1 MVDYFI
7 DNQVFYHHGK
17 FSHIVKVVLSET
29 FLIGIAILK
38 RLTIFVLVQ
47 TMLFYEKIITWFNSF
62 IFILLGC
69 EGVND
74 SVDHPHNPEEICDSH
89 YVIPVAEAID
99 NLKTFLES
107 IGEPTT
113 RCSGLDFDNVISI
126 PHR

>member
-62 IFILLGC
+62 IFYA
-69 EGVND
+69 
-74 SVDHPHNPEEICDSH
+74 EI
-89 YVIPVAEAID
+89 
-99 NLKTFLES
+99 
-107 IGEPTT
+107 
-113 RCSGLDFDNVISI
+113 LDFLLRIIWRVIINQDNFII
-126 PHR
+126 R

>member
-62 IFILLGC
+62 IF
-69 EGVND
+69 
-74 SVDHPHNPEEICDSH
+74 
-89 YVIPVAEAID
+89 Y
-99 NLKTFLES
+99 S
-107 IGEPTT
+107 IRVR
-113 RCSGLDFDNVISI
+113 RCSMIVLINRIILRKFVTLIMLFLLLR
-126 PHR
+126 P

>member
-62 IFILLGC
+62 IF
-69 EGVND
+69 
-74 SVDHPHNPEEICDSH
+74 
-89 YVIPVAEAID
+89 Y
-99 NLKTFLES
+99 S
-107 IGEPTT
+107 IRER
-113 RCSGLDFDNVISI
+113 RCQ
-126 PHR
+126 

>member
-7 DNQVFYHHGK
+7 DNQVFYNHGK

-62 IFILLGC
+62 IF
-69 EGVND
+69 
-74 SVDHPHNPEEICDSH
+74 
-89 YVIPVAEAID
+89 Y
-99 NLKTFLES
+99 S
-107 IGEPTT
+107 IRVR
-113 RCSGLDFDNVISI
+113 RCQ
-126 PHR
+126 